1 VLPGARPYARLG
13 VAPGRRPAVR
23 WGQRRNR
30 RRIDRQVD
38 STLVQRGD
46 LIGGHELPLAIHI
59 DHDPMKDVELRGSDD
74 VLDGTH
80 LVPSGGVDRH
90 TLVEHL
96 VCDRETLVY
105 HGPGPYRPGGAWRR
119 NRPRTR
125 LASPGTEKMIGP
137 A

>member
-1 VLPGARPYARLG
+1 MLPGARPYARLS

-30 RRIDRQVD
+30 RHIDRQVD

-74 VLDGTH
+74 VLDATH
-80 LVPSGGVDRH
+80 LVPS
-90 TLVEHL
+90 
-96 VCDRETLVY
+96 
-105 HGPGPYRPGGAWRR
+105 
-119 NRPRTR
+119 
-125 LASPGTEKMIGP
+125 
-137 A
+137 